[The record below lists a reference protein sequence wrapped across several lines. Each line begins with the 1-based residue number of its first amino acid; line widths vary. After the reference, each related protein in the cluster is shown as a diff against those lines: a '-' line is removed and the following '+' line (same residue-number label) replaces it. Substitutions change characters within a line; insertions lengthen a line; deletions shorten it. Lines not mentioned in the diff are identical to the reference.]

1 MRYYGVLSDL
11 HDCGGGIR
19 AAAARNGTTY
29 LDQPFVV
36 GSDRFSG
43 DFTAGVIATS
53 IVAVPRGWCGS
64 YACRSVNVSPWTSVT
79 LRLDHLSGKR
89 A

>member
-1 MRYYGVLSDL
+1 LHYYGVLSDL

-19 AAAARNGTTY
+19 AAAAARNGTTY

-43 DFTAGVIATS
+43 DFIAGVIPVRANLVRSLRGLTA
-53 IVAVPRGWCGS
+53 VARHQHRRGAPRLVWLLQL
-64 YACRSVNVSPWTSVT
+64 A
-79 LRLDHLSGKR
+79 
-89 A
+89 AA